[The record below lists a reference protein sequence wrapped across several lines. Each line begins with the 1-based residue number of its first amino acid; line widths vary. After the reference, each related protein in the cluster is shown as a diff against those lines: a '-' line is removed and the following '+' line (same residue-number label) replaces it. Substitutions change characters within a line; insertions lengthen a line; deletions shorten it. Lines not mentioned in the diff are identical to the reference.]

1 MNWMERF
8 VGRLVEGEV
17 RKRASLE
24 RQASVDMHAGV
35 ERHAMAVAALDDR
48 RDRMVGGES
57 TRRDR
62 RGYDRL
68 HTLEEALEA
77 WRVNPLA
84 RRIVGLTSQYVVGG
98 GIKLA
103 CQHPETHA
111 FLQAWWEH
119 PLNRMAVR
127 CYEWCDE
134 LTRSGELFIAL
145 STGAAGMSYLRA
157 VPAAE
162 IQEIETA
169 PNDLE
174 QELAFWEQAH
184 GTPDDQIMPD
194 GRLGGRR
201 WQAYQPELDL
211 PGEDGSFPPVMLHFA
226 VNRPVG
232 AKFGESDLAPL
243 LRWLSRYAAW
253 LEDRARL
260 NRYRNS
266 FLYQVQARYQDEAE
280 RARRQAELN
289 LNPPAPGSIL
299 VTDESETWSVINP
312 QLASFEAAE
321 DGLALKKM
329 VAAGSGNPL
338 HFLAEAESATRT
350 TAESAGG
357 PTFRHYE
364 QRQQYFLW
372 LVQVLARAV
381 LRRRAL
387 VDRGVDA
394 GAELQVRGADITA
407 RDNGELA
414 QAASAIIAAFSSLH
428 ERGLIEDEELLRL
441 AYRFA
446 GETYSGKIKSV
457 NRRSP
462 VKSTGRRWPVKSTGR
477 RQEHG
482 RDEKKERNM
491 DKQDGQ
497 DGEREDQE
505 LYPQMTQ
512 MYADKTE
519 R

>member
-1 MNWMERF
+1 MMNFIERIL
-8 VGRLVEGEV
+8 GRFVEGEV
-17 RKRASLE
+17 RRRVNL
-24 RQASVDMHAGV
+24 
-35 ERHAMAVAALDDR
+35 AVAARDDR
-48 RDRMVGGES
+48 RDHALLGGES

-62 RGYDRL
+62 QGYDRQQVL
-68 HTLEEALEA
+68 QEALEA

-84 RRIVGLTSQYVVGG
+84 RRVVGLTSQYVVGG
-98 GIKLA
+98 GIGLSCK
-103 CQHPETHA
+103 HPETDA
-111 FLQAWWEH
+111 FLRQWWEH

-134 LTRSGELFIAL
+134 LTRAGELFIAL
-145 STGAAGMSYLRA
+145 STDAAGMSYLRA
-157 VPAAE
+157 IPAGE

-169 PNDLE
+169 ENDLE
-174 QELAFWEQAH
+174 QELAFWEQAQ
-184 GTPDDQIMPD
+184 GTPEDRIMPD
-194 GRLGGRR
+194 GRLAGRR
-201 WQAYQPELDL
+201 WAAYRPDLDA
-211 PGEDGSFPPVMLHFA
+211 PDEEGHFEPAMLHFA

-266 FLYQVQARYQDEAE
+266 FLYQVQARYMDESE

-329 VAAGSGNPL
+329 IAAGSGNPL
-338 HFLAEAESATRT
+338 HFLAEPESATRT

-364 QRQQYFLW
+364 QRQKYFLW
-372 LVQVLARAV
+372 MVAVLARAV
-381 LRRRAL
+381 VRRRAL
-387 VDRGVDA
+387 VDRRVE
-394 GAELQVRGADITA
+394 AESALQVSGADITA

-414 QAASAIIAAFSSLH
+414 QAASAIITAFSGLH
-428 ERGLIEDEELLRL
+428 ERGLIEDGELLRL

-446 GETYSGKIKSV
+446 GETY
-457 NRRSP
+457 N
-462 VKSTGRRWPVKSTGR
+462 
-477 RQEHG
+477 
-482 RDEKKERNM
+482 ER
-491 DKQDGQ
+491 
-497 DGEREDQE
+497 
-505 LYPQMTQ
+505 P
-512 MYADKTE
+512 
-519 R
+519 